1 MKWTVHGR
9 RTLYESDWVNLSL
22 EDVELAEGRRLE
34 HHVIRMPRQS
44 VAVVVRDDAD
54 RVLLL
59 WRHRFITD
67 TWGWEIPT
75 GIVETG
81 ETPVETAAREVEE
94 ETGWR
99 PGPLRPIVYSQP
111 SNGIS
116 NSEHYLFRADGA
128 TYQGPPS
135 DTTESDRIE
144 WVPLAEVRRLIDKRE
159 IVDGPTLTA
168 LLYTLAAD
176 GDRDAKA
183 PGSLGEPVE

>member
-1 MKWTVHGR
+1 MAPP
-9 RTLYESDWVNLSL
+9 L
-22 EDVELAEGRRLE
+22 
-34 HHVIRMPRQS
+34 HH
-44 VAVVVRDDAD
+44 
-54 RVLLL
+54 
-59 WRHRFITD
+59 RHL
-67 TWGWEIPT
+67 GWEIPT
-75 GIVETG
+75 GIVEDG
-81 ETPVETAAREVEE
+81 ETPLETAAREVEE
-94 ETGWR
+94 ETGWQ

-135 DTTESDRIE
+135 DTNESDRIE

-176 GDRDAKA
+176 VDRAAKA
-183 PGSLGEPVE
+183 PGSLDREPVE